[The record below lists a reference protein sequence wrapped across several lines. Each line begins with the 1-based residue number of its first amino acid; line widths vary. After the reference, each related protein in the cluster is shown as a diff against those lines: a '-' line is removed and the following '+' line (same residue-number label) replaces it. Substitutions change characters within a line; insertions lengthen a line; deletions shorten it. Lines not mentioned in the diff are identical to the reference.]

1 MSRGY
6 PTYIRD
12 LCCVL
17 IYWGFQATQEGEFL
31 IKCTISNEFIA
42 IAIDSN
48 PIRNP
53 VPSQRQ
59 FTQIVV
65 IVGVKDLSKFNDEG
79 QTKYKRL

>member
-17 IYWGFQATQEGEFL
+17 IYWGFQATQEGGFL

-42 IAIDSN
+42 IDSN

-53 VPSQRQ
+53 VPSGCQ
-59 FTQIVV
+59 FTQIIV
-65 IVGVKDLSKFNDEG
+65 IVGVKDLLKFNDEG
-79 QTKYKRL
+79 QTKYIRL